1 MDKVQRLAEI
11 TIPTVY
17 TDDSYNSAQDQ
28 LTNGSTSMG
37 AQCVT
42 NIVNKL
48 VMAMFPSTRPFYKLA
63 VTEVEAQQLTG
74 KLGIDM
80 DTLTDILSQGE
91 RDSTLELEMVGGR
104 DTLYEVVTHL
114 VVAGNIL
121 LDLSDKEE
129 ICAHPLRDYVVR
141 RDGKGRPISIVI
153 KECLYNDELEA
164 DVRKYLPPYTPDH
177 QHEVYT
183 WIHLMPANNKKMR
196 MTKWVDHVQL
206 PYNMYGGTWDREDCP
221 YRPLTWR
228 LPVKQ
233 HYGVGRVEEY
243 FNDFGTYEVVS
254 DAMSDGAVLA
264 SQFRWLQNPG
274 GLTRPEDFATSKNGD
289 VIPGI
294 ANDLQLVAANIGQQL
309 STVMQISEVYSR
321 RVGIGFLLNSAVT
334 RDAERVTA
342 EELRLQAIEL
352 EGSLGGV
359 YSRLSKDIQQPLARW
374 LLKRID
380 LAIKGTKITPV
391 VVTGLDALSRNADLE
406 KTLLFVSD
414 VTSLGGIPPEQRL
427 MLNESVIIADMA
439 AGRGV
444 PKSRYVATQDVIQQR
459 QQDMQAQQVQAAQQ
473 QAQPAP
479 TGTPV

>member
-1 MDKVQRLAEI
+1 MLDKVQRLAEI

-63 VTEVEAQQLTG
+63 TTEAEMQNLVAQ
-74 KLGIDM
+74 LGIDAE
-80 DTLTDILSQGE
+80 TLTDILSQGE
-91 RDSTLELEMVGGR
+91 RDSSLELEKVGGR

-121 LDLSDKEE
+121 MDLSDKEV
-129 ICAHPLRDYVVR
+129 ISAHPLRDYCVR
-141 RDGKGRPISIVI
+141 RDAKGQPISIII
-153 KECLYNDELEA
+153 KECLYNDELEQ
-164 DVRKYLPPYTPDH
+164 DVRQYLPPYTPDH

-183 WIHLMPANNKKMR
+183 WIHLMPSNRKKMR
-196 MTKWVDHVQL
+196 MTKWVDAIQL

-233 HYGVGRVEEY
+233 HYGIGRVEEY
-243 FNDFGTYEVVS
+243 FNDFGTYEVLG
-254 DAMSDGAVLA
+254 DAMSDGAILA

-289 VIPGI
+289 VIPGL

-309 STVMQISEVYSR
+309 STVMQIAEVYSR

-334 RDAERVTA
+334 RQAERVTA

-352 EGSLGGV
+352 ESSLGGV

-380 LAIKGTKITPV
+380 LTIKGTKITPV

-406 KTLLFVSD
+406 RTLLFVQD
-414 VTSLGGIPPEQRL
+414 VTNLGMIQPAQRL

-459 QQDMQAQQVQAAQQ
+459 QQQMQQ
-473 QAQPAP
+473 QAQAAEQPSE
-479 TGTPV
+479 TGVPQA